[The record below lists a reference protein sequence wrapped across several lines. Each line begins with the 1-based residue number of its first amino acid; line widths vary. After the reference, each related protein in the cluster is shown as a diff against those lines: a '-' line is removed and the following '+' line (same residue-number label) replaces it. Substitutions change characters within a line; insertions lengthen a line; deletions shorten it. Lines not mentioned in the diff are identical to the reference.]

1 MKLTPKQVVVAVAVA
16 ALVSTSTPASA
27 SVIGPG
33 SRPGVAP
40 DSVAST
46 VTAWSAKPLSLG
58 AGSRPG
64 LAIDAAGTAYVAWSG
79 PENPASLQYCR
90 LPRGATVC
98 ASRHAI
104 AVPEATTSG
113 SRPFVTVNGTRV
125 IVVQY
130 RYPITG
136 TSVAGVYRF
145 TSSDRGATFGAG
157 DLVGSVPFEEGA
169 VGPGDTFSGVPV
181 NGEMSFQNV
190 VLAGTPSSVSD
201 RALLSTTHQ
210 NLAAVGLIDA
220 STPLAVFT
228 DDVNAQERHYV
239 GSGSINDI
247 ANWTAPVDIGVAS
260 YPKLAG
266 GPSGLFLLAGN
277 GGTSLFVRKWN
288 GSAFGAPVGIGPG
301 STPSKHLFQDAA
313 GRLHAVFQRD
323 SANPLQIIHAVSDD
337 GVHWRSGTV
346 LTQEIATNGGIEDL
360 RVAIAPDHVGVVVWH
375 AGLGAGDIRV
385 APVGPDAPVDVS
397 FANSTK
403 SLRVSKVG
411 TFKYS
416 FVVTAPGSGKISL
429 KSKTMV
435 KIGSTKRFIKVPAK
449 AFTAAAAGKVGV
461 KLKLSAA
468 SLKALQRLNKLSFKV
483 TVIYGGKRYTATLR
497 LKAP

>member
-1 MKLTPKQVVVAVAVA
+1 MTLTRKQVIVAVAVA
-16 ALVSTSTPASA
+16 ALLSTSSPASA
-27 SVIGPG
+27 SVSRQG
-33 SRPGVAP
+33 STPSVPP

-46 VTAWSAKPLSLG
+46 VTAPSAKPLLLG

-64 LAIDAAGTAYVAWSG
+64 LAVDAAGTAYVAWNG
-79 PENPASLQYCR
+79 PENPTSLQYCR
-90 LPRGATVC
+90 LPRGAAVC
-98 ASRHAI
+98 ASRHTI
-104 AVPEATTSG
+104 AVPESTTSG

-130 RYPITG
+130 RYPIIG
-136 TSVAGVYRF
+136 SSVAGVYRF
-145 TSSDRGATFGAG
+145 TSSDSGATFGAG
-157 DLVGSVPFEEGA
+157 ELVGSVPFEEGT

-190 VLAGTPSSVSD
+190 VLNGTPSSLSD

-210 NLAAVGLIDA
+210 NLATVGLINA

-228 DDVNAQERHYV
+228 SDVNAQERHYV

-247 ANWTAPVDIGVAS
+247 ANWTPPVDIGVAS

-277 GGTSLFVRKWN
+277 GGASLFVRKWN
-288 GSAFGAPVGIGPG
+288 GSTFGAPVGIGPG

-323 SANPLQIIHAVSDD
+323 NADPLQIIHAVSDD
-337 GVHWRSGTV
+337 GVTWQSGTV
-346 LTQEIATNGGIEDL
+346 VTQDIATNGGIEDL
-360 RVAIAPDHVGVVVWH
+360 RVATAPDHVGVVVWH
-375 AGLGAGDIRV
+375 AGLFAGDVRI
-385 APVGPDAPVDVS
+385 APVGPGAPVDVS
-397 FANSTK
+397 FANSTN
-403 SLRVSKVG
+403 SLRVSKAG

-429 KSKTMV
+429 KSKTKV
-435 KIGSTKRFIKVPAK
+435 KIGSTKQYIKVPAK

-468 SLKALQRLNKLSFKV
+468 SLKALERLNKLPFKV
-483 TVIYGGKRYTATLR
+483 TVIRGGKRYTTTLR